1 MTFVFIISG
10 FSFFSFVGGR
20 EAVTSLPKSTN
31 NDQIYTDT
39 NVYNSVKVPSA
50 FPKYVR
56 MGGKMYKMVEEHEEY
71 SDHEFEDY
79 DVEKTVF
86 DLKKKLIVPL
96 NLKLLKK
103 VEEKKW
109 IFDKLFK
116 AWLAILELK
125 KKFLFQ
131 LWLKKQGKK
140 KKESGGEHYEYFIPY
155 YTSTY
160 KPPHYTKSYGS
171 SYDASYYS
179 PDHDE
184 DDLDSAYDEHE
195 VINKHEEDLIYES
208 VDAFENHYRAT
219 ENLDADKDDFHI
231 QEEDVSDGNTINDD
245 YDERLSLSVS
255 KSIDEM
261 SQKDLNANSA
271 GSYISSPDTI
281 PRETYESEITESS
294 DSTKPTSSESSGV
307 WSSLQKMFE

>member
-1 MTFVFIISG
+1 MT
-10 FSFFSFVGGR
+10 
-20 EAVTSLPKSTN
+20 TLTKSTN

-39 NVYNSVKVPSA
+39 NVYNAVKVPSIS
-50 FPKYVR
+50 PKYVR
-56 MGGKMYKMVEEHEEY
+56 MGGKIYKIVEEHEEY
-71 SDHEFEDY
+71 SDHEYEDY
-79 DVEKTVF
+79 DVEKTAF
-86 DLKKKLIVPL
+86 DLKKKLLVPL

-160 KPPHYTKSYGS
+160 KPPHYTKSYGGS
-171 SYDASYYS
+171 SYDAGYHS
-179 PDHDE
+179 P
-184 DDLDSAYDEHE
+184 DLDSAYDEHE
-195 VINKHEEDLIYES
+195 VINKHEEDLEYES
-208 VDAFENHYRAT
+208 VDHQLALENHDQAT
-219 ENLDADKDDFHI
+219 ENFDADKDDFHI
-231 QEEDVSDGNTINDD
+231 QEEDVSDGYTINDD
-245 YDERLSLSVS
+245 NDESLSLSVS

-294 DSTKPTSSESSGV
+294 DSIQPTSSESSGV

>member
-1 MTFVFIISG
+1 MT
-10 FSFFSFVGGR
+10 
-20 EAVTSLPKSTN
+20 TLTKSTN

-39 NVYNSVKVPSA
+39 NVYNAVKVPSTS
-50 FPKYVR
+50 PKYVR
-56 MGGKMYKMVEEHEEY
+56 MGGKMYKIVEEHEEY
-71 SDHEFEDY
+71 SDHEYEDY
-79 DVEKTVF
+79 DVEKTAF
-86 DLKKKLIVPL
+86 DLKKKLLVPL

-160 KPPHYTKSYGS
+160 KPPHYTKSYGGS
-171 SYDASYYS
+171 SYDAGYHS
-179 PDHDE
+179 P
-184 DDLDSAYDEHE
+184 DLDSAYDEHE
-195 VINKHEEDLIYES
+195 VINKHEEDLEYES
-208 VDAFENHYRAT
+208 VDHQLALENHDQAT
-219 ENLDADKDDFHI
+219 ENFDADKDDFHI
-231 QEEDVSDGNTINDD
+231 QEEDVSDGYTINDD
-245 YDERLSLSVS
+245 NDESLSLSVS

-294 DSTKPTSSESSGV
+294 DSIQPTSSESSGV